1 MTIVLSI
8 VAAAERGERREQA
21 RKRVRARERDLSISS
36 PSMQGPVPWG
46 HRQRRVE
53 SDGEGGRSGGRKAVV
68 QGGVPRMRPL
78 RLRVVVVR
86 RLRFFV
92 VLVFSPFGVACA
104 VNVVLLSG
112 M

>member
-1 MTIVLSI
+1 MIHRYFVNLSAYQLEALPGKQYGKLPEI
-8 VAAAERGERREQA
+8 SQNHCTSSVPVGSVGSSERR
-21 RKRVRARERDLSISS
+21 RA
-36 PSMQGPVPWG
+36 
-46 HRQRRVE
+46 E
-53 SDGEGGRSGGRKAVV
+53 SHGEGGRSGGRKAVV